1 MNQMQGL
8 QQHYSGMNG
17 VKATVLRGIIL
28 PSSNTSVSSSSC
40 SSVLGSVHSIL
51 HGDGICSFTH
61 ADLQVSCQQVFYP
74 AFLFIRLHWF
84 SHVEFQLIYLWS
96 TKSNFCRCR
105 LSSSSSLLSHLNGN
119 FRTDKELKGMNV
131 LSLGTHSHRP
141 ADAVFCL

>member
-40 SSVLGSVHSIL
+40 SSVLGSVHSTL

-61 ADLQVSCQQVFYP
+61 ADFQVSCQQVFYHFSQIFCSP
-74 AFLFIRLHWF
+74 VCTNSLMWSFNWFIYDP
-84 SHVEFQLIYLWS
+84 Q
-96 TKSNFCRCR
+96 N
-105 LSSSSSLLSHLNGN
+105 
-119 FRTDKELKGMNV
+119 
-131 LSLGTHSHRP
+131 
-141 ADAVFCL
+141 

>member
-40 SSVLGSVHSIL
+40 SSVLGSVHSTL

-61 ADLQVSCQQVFYP
+61 ADFQVSCQQVFYH
-74 AFLFIRLHWF
+74 FSQLFCSSVCTNSLMWSFNWFIYDPQNNFFAGADCHHLLH
-84 SHVEFQLIYLWS
+84 YCP
-96 TKSNFCRCR
+96 T
-105 LSSSSSLLSHLNGN
+105 
-119 FRTDKELKGMNV
+119 
-131 LSLGTHSHRP
+131 
-141 ADAVFCL
+141 